1 MEDVVK
7 NLESLGFTNYE
18 SRVFYALF
26 KGHIMTP
33 TEIAKEA
40 KIPRSSAYDILKSFA
55 AKGICNEIQ
64 TSTVVKYELIDPK
77 VVEDKIEKEIH
88 STYQN
93 KLSKLKDS
101 FVKLEPVFLAREME
115 SQKIDVELIKGFN
128 RHRHVKFLNLM
139 QSCQEEVLLMNKL
152 EGFVFAEADEASIDL
167 HKRGGVI
174 RTIYEA
180 NLNFKLRVDGKA
192 WQSVTPQGLIDLC
205 YTFMK
210 QGEQIKLTKQ
220 VPQNIAI
227 FDRKIV
233 FISLVDPLVPKHNR
247 SDIIVK
253 NQNFAQF
260 MVDSFESN
268 WEKALTVEEFKKNL
282 NIN

>member
-55 AKGICNEIQ
+55 EKGICNEIQ
-64 TSTVVKYELIDPK
+64 TSTVIKYELIDPK

-101 FVKLEPVFLAREME
+101 FIKLEPVFLAREME

-128 RHRHVKFLNLM
+128 RHRHIKFLNLM
-139 QSCQEEVLLMNKL
+139 QQCQQELLLMNKL
-152 EGFVFAEADEASIDL
+152 EGFVFAEADEASVDL

-180 NLNFKLRVDGKA
+180 NLNFKIRVDGKA
-192 WQSVTPQGLIDLC
+192 WQSVTPKGLIDLC
-205 YTFMK
+205 YAFMK

-220 VPQNIAI
+220 VPQNVAI

-233 FISLVDPLVPKHNR
+233 FISLVDPLIPKHNR
-247 SDIIVK
+247 SDVIVK